1 VVGRVDLDGPIE
13 KNKKELGKA
22 EVGYQ
27 LHEKL
32 GRVHDEGTPFPVVEM
47 FRINEEQDRQCKRR
61 QAFWQWSQD

>member
-47 FRINEEQDRQCKRR
+47 FRINEE
-61 QAFWQWSQD
+61 